1 VSGAGRW
8 RRSRSREVASVGGDQ
23 SARRC
28 ARCRAR
34 ASCPRRLPAGAGAGS
49 GGLAEMAGG
58 GVRPPHHVVTFVV
71 DGALR
76 ATRVTTGSGRRVL
89 RRGAPTVPLGAAD
102 DEQHL
107 RVAPAPAAC
116 RRHTRPGRH
125 GRRGT
130 ARLVADGLL
139 PTAGAR
145 RAGGTRSRLDPSRWV
160 GAQSFRAG
168 AARNMPGVGD
178 LFRFSCQRETH
189 RPSSPQ
195 REVAGSGA
203 TR

>member
-1 VSGAGRW
+1 MPTVSGAGRW

-34 ASCPRRLPAGAGAGS
+34 VS
-49 GGLAEMAGG
+49 GHL
-58 GVRPPHHVVTFVV
+58 
-71 DGALR
+71 
-76 ATRVTTGSGRRVL
+76 TTSSPSSSTGPYGRRGSRPAPDVASSVEEPPRSGSA
-89 RRGAPTVPLGAAD
+89 RRTTSSISASRRRRRRAAD
-102 DEQHL
+102 
-107 RVAPAPAAC
+107 
-116 RRHTRPGRH
+116 TRPGRH